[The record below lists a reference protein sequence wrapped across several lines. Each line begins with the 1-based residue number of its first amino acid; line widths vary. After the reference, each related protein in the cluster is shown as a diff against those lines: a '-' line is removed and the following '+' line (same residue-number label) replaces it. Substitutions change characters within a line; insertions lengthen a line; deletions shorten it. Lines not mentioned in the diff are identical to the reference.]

1 MDDLYDDLKA
11 QKEKIKGD
19 EGMHQLHSSVKEAKV
34 NIAEWTAS
42 STSLAEV
49 AERGSEE
56 LKLKFQIHL
65 EGRKEKQKEEVK
77 K

>member
-1 MDDLYDDLKA
+1 M
-11 QKEKIKGD
+11 
-19 EGMHQLHSSVKEAKV
+19 HSSVKEAKV

-65 EGRKEKQKEEVK
+65 EGRKEK
-77 K
+77 